1 MSVFRLLIVIG
12 LFLLVAAAL
21 WRLQRVKAV
30 RLLTRIVF
38 LPGLGL
44 LVILAA
50 VSTRVVTQASQEKL
64 YDEVDRI
71 PARDVALVLG
81 VNKRAASR
89 FFANRID
96 AATAL
101 FKTGKVHTI
110 VVSGASR
117 PDGYDEAA
125 DMRQALI
132 ANGIPASS
140 IVMDASGK
148 NTLTSLERCKESH
161 PRQPITIV
169 SQRYHVSRAV
179 YMASKLGIDA
189 IGFSIGKVGRTT
201 SPRELLSR
209 IKAVFVT
216 RYE

>member
-12 LFLLVAAAL
+12 LFLVAAAAL

-30 RLLTRIVF
+30 RLLTRIVL
-38 LPGLGL
+38 LPGLML
-44 LVILAA
+44 LVILAG
-50 VSTRVVTQASQEKL
+50 VSTHLITQASQEKL
-64 YDEVDRI
+64 YDDVDRI

-81 VNKRAASR
+81 ANKSAAR
-89 FFANRID
+89 RLFANRID
-96 AATAL
+96 AATVL
-101 FKTGKVHTI
+101 FKAGKVHTI
-110 VVSGASR
+110 VVSGTSR
-117 PDGYDEAA
+117 PGGYDEAA
-125 DMRQALI
+125 DMKQALI

-140 IVMDASGK
+140 IVMDASGE
-148 NTLTSLERCKESH
+148 NTLTSIKRCKESH

-169 SQRYHVSRAV
+169 SQRYHVARGV
-179 YMASKLGIDA
+179 YMASKLRMDA
-189 IGFSIGKVGRTT
+189 IGFSIGDVGTIT